1 VNEMLPHMSDF
12 LRDYPEYSND
22 LKAEPGF
29 AGDFA
34 ALRERIERQE
44 LEEHKQRFEEFL
56 GTNLV
61 GDMAMFHTKL
71 LEHEKSI
78 RLRIDSVNAALKKIA
93 YSDTTHVQIL
103 AQTTRTDEIRQF
115 RAEVKDCLSGGINP
129 SAEDRLRIFG
139 RIRELIGK
147 FEKDDVWTRRVTDA
161 RNWLEFGVR
170 ELADADGREVNYLAG
185 SAGKSGGQ
193 KAKLAFTILASAIA
207 AQYGLLGGGRE
218 ADTFR
223 LVVIDEAFARTDEA
237 NSRRALDLF
246 KSLGLQLV
254 VVSPFDAKSRI
265 VEDYVDSFHVAAN
278 PEGNNSK
285 LRRASRAEYQ
295 EARHAGPAPAT
306 DMGGDT
312 SSHA

>member
-1 VNEMLPHMSDF
+1 
-12 LRDYPEYSND
+12 
-22 LKAEPGF
+22 
-29 AGDFA
+29 
-34 ALRERIERQE
+34 LRERIERQE
-44 LEEHKQRFEEFL
+44 LEEHKKRFEEFL

-61 GDMAMFHTKL
+61 GDMAMFNAKL
-71 LEHEKSI
+71 LEHEKDI
-78 RLRIDSVNAALKKIA
+78 RARVAGINAALRKIA
-93 YSDTTHVQIL
+93 YSDTTHVQIV
-103 AQTTRTDEIRQF
+103 AAPTRSDEIRQF

-139 RIRELIGK
+139 RIRDLIAK

-207 AQYGLLGGGRE
+207 AQYGLLGAERE
-218 ADTFR
+218 SETFR
-223 LVVIDEAFARTDEA
+223 LVVIDEAFARRDEA
-237 NSRRALDLF
+237 NSRRALELF
-246 KSLGLQLV
+246 KSLGLQLI

-278 PEGNNSK
+278 PENNNSK
-285 LRRASRAEYQ
+285 LRRASRAEYE
-295 EARHAGPAPAT
+295 EARHA
-306 DMGGDT
+306 
-312 SSHA
+312 SSTG

>member
-1 VNEMLPHMSDF
+1 VN
-12 LRDYPEYSND
+12 
-22 LKAEPGF
+22 G
-29 AGDFA
+29 
-34 ALRERIERQE
+34 ALR
-44 LEEHKQRFEEFL
+44 
-56 GTNLV
+56 
-61 GDMAMFHTKL
+61 
-71 LEHEKSI
+71 
-78 RLRIDSVNAALKKIA
+78 KIA
-93 YSDTTHVQIL
+93 YSDNTHVQL
-103 AQTTRTDEIRQF
+103 VASATRSDEIRQF

-139 RIRELIGK
+139 RIRDLISK

-161 RNWLEFGVR
+161 RNWMEFGVR
-170 ELADADGREVNYLAG
+170 ELADADGREVDYLAG

-207 AQYGLLGGGRE
+207 AQYGLLGGGSGRE

-265 VEDYVDSFHVAAN
+265 VEDYVGSFHVAAN
-278 PEGNNSK
+278 PENNNSK
-285 LRRASRAEYQ
+285 LRCASRAEYE
-295 EARHAGPAPAT
+295 EARQVSPPSAT
-306 DMGGDT
+306 KAATMDGAS